1 MHIFSFQFCMFA
13 STHAT
18 LTQRNGNV
26 FEWGLAA
33 TVASKTDS
41 CTELFLIFF
50 CELFDSF
57 CSCSLIC

>member
-1 MHIFSFQFCMFA
+1 MHIFSFQFCMSA

-41 CTELFLIFF
+41 CTELFYSFSSVNCLIHSA
-50 CELFDSF
+50 LVH
-57 CSCSLIC
+57 